1 MAIQVQQRPRGRRNA
16 RQSVMSEINITPFVD
31 IMLVLV
37 VILMVAAPLLTLG
50 VPVDLPEASVA
61 PVNQEREPLILT
73 VDKEGRI
80 YMQDAEIEAEALV
93 PRLVAVAETNE
104 ELRIFVRGDR
114 EINYG
119 RVMEVMGL
127 VNRAGFTRVALIAEA
142 PTPGSGSR

>member
-1 MAIQVQQRPRGRRNA
+1 MAVQAQRMRDRRHA
-16 RQSVMSEINITPFVD
+16 RHTVMSEINITPFVD

-50 VPVDLPEASVA
+50 VPVDLPRASVA
-61 PVNQEREPLILT
+61 PVNQEREPLILS

-80 YMQDAEIEAEALV
+80 YLQDAEVEFEALV
-93 PRLVAVAETNE
+93 PRLVAVAETNTD
-104 ELRIFVRGDR
+104 LRIFVRGDR
-114 EINYG
+114 AINYG

-142 PTPGSGSR
+142 PTADGSSR

>member
-1 MAIQVQQRPRGRRNA
+1 MAMQAQRMRGRRHA
-16 RQSVMSEINITPFVD
+16 RHTLMSEINITPFVD

-50 VPVDLPEASVA
+50 VPVDLPKASVA
-61 PVNQEREPLILT
+61 PVNQEREPLILS
-73 VDKEGRI
+73 VDKDGRI
-80 YMQDAEIEAEALV
+80 YIQDAEIEADALI
-93 PRLVAVAETNE
+93 PRLVAVAETND

-142 PTPGSGSR
+142 PALEGAQ

>member
-1 MAIQVQQRPRGRRNA
+1 MAMQAQRMRNRRHA
-16 RQSVMSEINITPFVD
+16 RHVLMSEINITPFVD

-50 VPVDLPEASVA
+50 VPVDLPKASVA
-61 PVNQEREPLILT
+61 PVNQEQEPLILS

-80 YMQDAEIEAEALV
+80 YIQESEIEVEALV
-93 PRLVAVAETNE
+93 PRLIAVAETND

-142 PTPGSGSR
+142 PGLEGAQ

>member
-1 MAIQVQQRPRGRRNA
+1 MAAQTQRMRDRRHA
-16 RQSVMSEINITPFVD
+16 RRAVMSEINITPFVD

-37 VILMVAAPLLTLG
+37 VILMIAAPLLTLG
-50 VPVDLPEASVA
+50 VPIDLPKASVA
-61 PVNQEREPLILT
+61 PLNQEREPLILS

-80 YMQDAEIEAEALV
+80 YIQDAEVQVDALV
-93 PRLVAVAETNE
+93 PRLIAVSESNRD
-104 ELRIFVRGDR
+104 LRIFVRGDR

-142 PTPGSGSR
+142 PTTGTQ

>member
-1 MAIQVQQRPRGRRNA
+1 MAAQAQRIRNRRHA
-16 RQSVMSEINITPFVD
+16 RHAVMSEINITPFVD

-50 VPVDLPEASVA
+50 VPVDLPKASVA
-61 PVNQEREPLILT
+61 PVNQEREPLILS

-80 YMQDAEIEAEALV
+80 YIQDAEIEVEALV
-93 PRLVAVAETNE
+93 PRLIAVAETND

-142 PTPGSGSR
+142 PNPEGAQ